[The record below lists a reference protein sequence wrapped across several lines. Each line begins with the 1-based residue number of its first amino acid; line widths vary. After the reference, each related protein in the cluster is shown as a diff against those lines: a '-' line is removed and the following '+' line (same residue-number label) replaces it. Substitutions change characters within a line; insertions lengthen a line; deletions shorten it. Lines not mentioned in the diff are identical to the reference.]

1 MKIGEFAAL
10 NHVTPKLLRHYDE
23 IGLLKPAHID
33 AENGYRSYEPAQSHR
48 LDWILILRNLDFPLA
63 DIRRL
68 LDGPADSRPL
78 IAELA
83 KKRREIGMALDDQ
96 LGKKMQIDRIILLL
110 EKEGFNMNK
119 HIDLM
124 RFEQKS
130 VHDIKKNMPNMERF
144 LDAVQDILA
153 VCAPGDPVCALRFD
167 ISHFKRINDELG
179 FEAGDR
185 VIVACHDLLV
195 ETVAR
200 FGADATI
207 GRAGGDEFIVFLHA
221 SADAVRQTAA
231 DVLARMAGFGWAV
244 LGCPYAVNGKIG
256 ITSGTVAPLATMR
269 QLIDASYDAMYEAGR
284 KGPGSIVATVFQEPV
299 QGA

>member
-23 IGLLKPAHID
+23 IGLLKPAQID
-33 AENGYRSYEPAQSHR
+33 AENGYRSYDAAQSHR
-48 LDWILILRNLDFPLA
+48 LDWILILKNLDFPLVE
-63 DIRRL
+63 IRHL

-83 KKRREIGMALDDQ
+83 KKRREIGMTLDEQ
-96 LGKKMQIDRIILLL
+96 IGKKMQIDRLILLL

-144 LDAVQDILA
+144 LDAVQDMLA
-153 VCAPGDPVCALRFD
+153 VCAPGDAVCALRYD
-167 ISHFKRINDELG
+167 ISHFKRVNDELG
-179 FEAGDR
+179 FEVGDR

-195 ETVAR
+195 ETMGR

-221 SADAVRQTAA
+221 SSDAARQAA
-231 DVLARMAGFGWAV
+231 TDVLARMAEFDWSL
-244 LGCPYAVNGKIG
+244 LGCPFAMNAKIG
-256 ITSGTVAPLATMR
+256 ITGGTVAPLPIIR
-269 QLIDASYDAMYEAGR
+269 QLLDASYDAVYEAAR
-284 KGPGSIVATVFQEPV
+284 KGPGSVVATEFQSPV